1 MSDVFGQ
8 STAEKA
14 LQTQQEA
21 IRKRLRQ
28 QNLKLQQQKLSS
40 LRGGTG
46 FPSGTGTFGD
56 VGGGAG
62 GTSLFDPFNSTFG

>member
-8 STAEKA
+8 SGAEKA

-21 IRKRLRQ
+21 IQKRLRE

-40 LRGGTG
+40 LR
-46 FPSGTGTFGD
+46 SGTGGFGN

-62 GTSLFDPFNSTFG
+62 GTSLFDPFNKTFG